1 MLNEIINYNFE
12 ILVSKFPIISYLG
25 NEYVVSV
32 LILLGSALLALLLIF
47 IFKNYLERF
56 AAKTETE
63 LDDLILERVKRPFFY
78 LILAQGLKLA
88 LFNLQFNN
96 QYLTS
101 LVNTLMALVF
111 VFILSRIVDVIIDVW
126 GHTFAAKTETKL
138 DEVLLPLFHK
148 FSKVIFI
155 VVALMW
161 VLNIWNVNIT
171 PYLAGVG
178 ISGIVIGLALQDS
191 LKNIIGGVS
200 LILDDSLKIGDKIK
214 LESGEVGE
222 VFDVGLRSTKM
233 RTYDNEILTIPNGYL
248 ANTRVQNYTQPNPK
262 MRVYVDFGVEYG
274 TNPDKVKKIILTALK
289 NVEKVLDDPV
299 PAVQFVSMGDSALNF
314 KLYFWVKNWKDA
326 YSKKLEATDLV
337 YKTLNKAKIG
347 IPFPT
352 QTVFVKKS
360 K

>member
-1 MLNEIINYNFE
+1 MLNEMIAYYSE
-12 ILVSKFPIISYLG
+12 ILVSNYPFLSYLG
-25 NEYVVSV
+25 NEYVVSL
-32 LILLGSALLALLLIF
+32 LILLGSALLAWLLIF
-47 IFKNYLERF
+47 IFKNYLEKF

-63 LDDLILERVKRPFFY
+63 LDDMILERVKRPFFY

-88 LFNLQFNN
+88 LFNLQLDNI
-96 QYLTS
+96 YVTS

-148 FSKVIFI
+148 FSKVVFVII
-155 VVALMW
+155 ALMW
-161 VLNIWNVNIT
+161 VLNIWGIDIT

-191 LKNIIGGVS
+191 LKNILGGVS
-200 LILDDSLKIGDKIK
+200 LILDDSLQIGDKIR

-222 VFDVGLRSTKM
+222 VVDVGLRSTKM
-233 RTYDNEILTIPNGYL
+233 RTYDNELLTIPNGYL

-274 TNPDKVKKIILTALK
+274 TNPDKVKKIILAGLK
-289 NVEKVLDDPV
+289 KVEDVLDNPE

-314 KLYFWVKNWKDA
+314 KLYFWVKNWQDA
-326 YSKKLEATDLV
+326 YSKKLEATNMV
-337 YKTLNKAKIG
+337 YKALNKAKIG

-352 QTVFVKKS
+352 QTVYVKK
-360 K
+360 